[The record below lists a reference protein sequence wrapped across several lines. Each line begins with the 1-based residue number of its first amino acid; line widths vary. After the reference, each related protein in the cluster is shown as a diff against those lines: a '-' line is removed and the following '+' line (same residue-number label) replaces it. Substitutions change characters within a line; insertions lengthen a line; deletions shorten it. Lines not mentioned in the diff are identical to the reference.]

1 LSAEKERLTSEWE
14 VMLKERQAS
23 LELEQLH
30 ALEMTKNFADKL
42 EREIEKLK
50 LKEEEVCKVEEKVR
64 PSAIILQVIFEG
76 NYFSTKNA

>member
-1 LSAEKERLTSEWE
+1 
-14 VMLKERQAS
+14 MLKERQAS

-50 LKEEEVCKVEEKVR
+50 LKEEEVCKVEEKV
-64 PSAIILQVIFEG
+64 PLSSII
-76 NYFSTKNA
+76 